1 MPEAPAKPTILI
13 ADDDFSMRLLATE
26 ALESAGFVVH
36 AFESGE
42 VALAR
47 FAGLRPDVALLD
59 VMMPGLDGYETCR
72 RIRAFPYGAAIPILM
87 LTGLDD
93 VGSIDEAYVA
103 GATDFITKP
112 VNYALLPYRVR
123 YLLRAAGAFRKARE
137 GELRLA
143 RAQRLAR
150 LAQWELDL
158 EHDCFVWSVE
168 AQEIL
173 GIPVAAADQGLLA
186 LTHWVHPADRE
197 RVEAVLASPA
207 PHQVDFRMVLPDG
220 RERFIH
226 QDVEVVTELDGTGP
240 KLVGAVQDMT
250 ERWLAERQ
258 ITELSYYDTLTQLP
272 NRVYVKQCLEQAL
285 ARAEREEQSMA
296 VLALDLDL
304 FKRVNDMLGHAAG
317 DNLLAEVAVR
327 LRQCIRAPEPWGGGT
342 GRCAAAEQRSAEALA
357 ARLGG
362 DEFIVLLPGIRSSEE
377 VAAVSRQILE
387 RLSDPYRLNGTE
399 ITLSTSIGIAVY
411 PSDGTTA
418 EDLFE
423 HADAAMYHA
432 KDRGRNNF
440 QFFTTAIH
448 DEAVRRVQIENRL
461 FVSLSDGTV
470 DPAIAGSRA
479 GFSLHFQPKVTL
491 TSRRVVGFEALVRWH
506 CEELGTV
513 SPAEFIPVAEN
524 TGLIVP
530 LGRWIL
536 HDACRFGASLDD
548 DLRVA
553 VNISARQL
561 REPDFVEMVTAVLES
576 TGLPAQR
583 LELEITEGVVMSD
596 SADNLAALSQLKR
609 LGVRIA
615 LDDFGTG
622 YSSLSYLTRF
632 PIDILKIDRSFV
644 KDLGKTK
651 SNAIVSAIIAL
662 ARSLDVEVVVEGVET
677 EEQLGFF
684 SGSGDVEIQGYYFAR
699 PMPEASVA
707 GWLRGQQA
715 LAVKRAS

>member
-1 MPEAPAKPTILI
+1 MAEVRANPTILL
-13 ADDDFSMRLLATE
+13 ADDDFSVRLLASE
-26 ALESAGFVVH
+26 ALENAGFVVH
-36 AFESGE
+36 AFESGD
-42 VALAR
+42 VALGR
-47 FAGLRPDVALLD
+47 FAALRPDAVLLD
-59 VMMPGLDGYETCR
+59 VIMPGMDGYETCR
-72 RIRAFPYGAAIPILM
+72 KMRALPCGGTIPILM
-87 LTGLDD
+87 LTGLGD
-93 VGSIDEAYVA
+93 VHSINEAYEA

-112 VNYALLPYRVR
+112 VSYALLPYRVR
-123 YLLRAAGAFRKARE
+123 YLLRAAAAFRKARE

-143 RAQRLAR
+143 RTQRLAR

-158 EHDCFVWSVE
+158 ETDRFTWSVE
-168 AQEIL
+168 ASEIF
-173 GIPVAAADQGLLA
+173 GIPPAQREQGLLA
-186 LTHWVHPADRE
+186 LTRWVHPVDRE

-207 PHQVDFRMVLPDG
+207 PHQVDFRLVLPDG

-226 QDVEVVTELDGTGP
+226 QDVEVVAELDGSGP

-258 ITELSYYDTLTQLP
+258 VTELAYYDTLTRLP
-272 NRVYVKQCLEQAL
+272 NRVYLKQSLEQAL
-285 ARAEREEQSMA
+285 ARSEREKQAMA

-317 DNLLAEVAVR
+317 DELLTDVAAR
-327 LRQCIRAPEPWGGGT
+327 LRQCAREPEPWARSARGSV
-342 GRCAAAEQRSAEALA
+342 EPRSAEPVV

-362 DEFIVLLPGIRSSEE
+362 DEFVVLLPGIRAAEE
-377 VAAVSRQILE
+377 VTTLARQILASLAE
-387 RLSDPYRLNGTE
+387 PYCLNGTE
-399 ITLSTSIGIAVY
+399 ITLSTSIGIAMY
-411 PSDGTTA
+411 PSDGSTA

-440 QFFTTAIH
+440 QFFTPSIH
-448 DEAVRRVQIENRL
+448 VQAVRRVQIENRL
-461 FVSLSDGTV
+461 FTSFADGAA
-470 DPAIAGSRA
+470 DLASAGGKA

-491 TSRRVVGFEALVRWH
+491 TSRRVVGFEALVRWQ
-506 CEELGTV
+506 CDELGSV
-513 SPAEFIPVAEN
+513 SPAEFIPVAEQ

-530 LGRWIL
+530 LGRFIL
-536 HDACRFGASLDD
+536 YEACRFGARFGEDAM
-548 DLRVA
+548 RVA

-561 REPDFVEMVTAVLES
+561 REPDFVEMVTEALES
-576 TGLPAQR
+576 TGFPPER
-583 LELEITEGVVMSD
+583 LELEITEGVVLSD
-596 SADNLAALSQLKR
+596 GADNLAVLSQLKR

-632 PIDILKIDRSFV
+632 PIDILKVDRSFV
-644 KDLGKTK
+644 KDLGQAK

-684 SGSGDVEIQGYYFAR
+684 SESGDVEIQGYYFAR
-699 PMPEASVA
+699 PMPEHAVEA
-707 GWLRGQQA
+707 WLREQRTRR
-715 LAVKRAS
+715 VRRAS